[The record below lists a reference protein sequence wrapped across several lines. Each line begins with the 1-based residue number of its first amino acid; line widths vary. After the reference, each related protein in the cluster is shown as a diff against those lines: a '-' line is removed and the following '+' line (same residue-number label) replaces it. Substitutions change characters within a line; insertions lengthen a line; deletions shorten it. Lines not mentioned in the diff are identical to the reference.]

1 MDLKKYFNSG
11 SKKRDL
17 SSETSTSGDDPK
29 KIRDGSLD
37 DSNNPD
43 DIFTEG
49 LSSPDCVK
57 ILYNCIKNVENQIHG
72 IHSKTEETKMSQI
85 KGEQHLMDLNK
96 TVNFICEKFDE
107 YERDRVEKEKII
119 SELQK
124 NVNDMSAT
132 IESLKGCLDRQ
143 EQYSRRNCLLIH
155 GLPESKNENTDE
167 LVIDTIKEKMGE
179 EIEKNE
185 IDRSHR
191 LGPPKNNGKSRP
203 IIIKFVRY
211 NTRCRIF
218 KNKKKLKAKSIR
230 VTESL
235 TKKQI
240 IEALKKAREDHGF
253 ENVWSSEGKILYKD
267 ISEGNK
273 IIVYFD

>member
-1 MDLKKYFNSG
+1 MVLLRSKVFTSNRKLHYFI
-11 SKKRDL
+11 D
-17 SSETSTSGDDPK
+17 
-29 KIRDGSLD
+29 
-37 DSNNPD
+37 
-43 DIFTEG
+43 
-49 LSSPDCVK
+49 
-57 ILYNCIKNVENQIHG
+57 
-72 IHSKTEETKMSQI
+72 
-85 KGEQHLMDLNK
+85 K

-107 YERDRVEKEKII
+107 YERDRTEKEKII

-179 EIEKNE
+179 EIKKNE
-185 IDRSHR
+185 IDRSYR
-191 LGPPKNNGKSRP
+191 LGAPKNNGKSRP

-218 KNKKKLKAKSIR
+218 KNKKKLKAKSISA
-230 VTESL
+230 TEIL
-235 TKKQI
+235 TKKRM
-240 IEALKKAREDHGF
+240 EALNKAKKDHGF
-253 ENVWSSEGKILYKD
+253 ENLWSSEGKILYKD
-267 ISEGNK
+267 ISEGNE

>member
-1 MDLKKYFNSG
+1 MDLKKYFNCG

-17 SSETSTSGDDPK
+17 SNETSTIGDDPK

-43 DIFTEG
+43 DVFTEG

-107 YERDRVEKEKII
+107 YESDRGEKEKII

-143 EQYSRRNCLLIH
+143 EQYSRRNCFLIH
-155 GLPESKNENTDE
+155 GLPESKKEDTDE
-167 LVIDTIKEKMGE
+167 IKKV
-179 EIEKNE
+179 E
-185 IDRSHR
+185 IDKSHR
-191 LGPPKNNGKSRP
+191 LGAPKNNGKSRP
-203 IIIKFVRY
+203 TIIKFIRC
-211 NTRCRIF
+211 NIRCRIF
-218 KNKKKLKAKSIR
+218 KNKKK
-230 VTESL
+230 
-235 TKKQI
+235 
-240 IEALKKAREDHGF
+240 
-253 ENVWSSEGKILYKD
+253 N
-267 ISEGNK
+267 
-273 IIVYFD
+273 

>member
-1 MDLKKYFNSG
+1 
-11 SKKRDL
+11 
-17 SSETSTSGDDPK
+17 
-29 KIRDGSLD
+29 
-37 DSNNPD
+37 
-43 DIFTEG
+43 
-49 LSSPDCVK
+49 
-57 ILYNCIKNVENQIHG
+57 
-72 IHSKTEETKMSQI
+72 MSQI

-107 YERDRVEKEKII
+107 YEHDRAEKDKII

-179 EIEKNE
+179 ETEKDE

-191 LGPPKNNGKSRP
+191 LGAPKINGKSRQ
-203 IIIKFVRY
+203 IIIKFIRC
-211 NTRCRIF
+211 NIRCRIF
-218 KNKKKLKAKSIR
+218 KNKKKLMGKA
-230 VTESL
+230 
-235 TKKQI
+235 
-240 IEALKKAREDHGF
+240 
-253 ENVWSSEGKILYKD
+253 
-267 ISEGNK
+267 
-273 IIVYFD
+273 

>member
-17 SSETSTSGDDPK
+17 SSETSTSSDDPK

-43 DIFTEG
+43 DVFTEG

-107 YERDRVEKEKII
+107 YERDRAEKKKII

-124 NVNDMSAT
+124 NINMSAT

-155 GLPESKNENTDE
+155 GLPESKNENTDN

-179 EIEKNE
+179 EIKKNE
-185 IDRSHR
+185 IDRSYR
-191 LGPPKNNGKSRP
+191 LGAPKNNGKSRP

-253 ENVWSSEGKILYKD
+253 ENVWSSEGNILYKD
-267 ISEGNK
+267 VSEGNK
-273 IIVYFD
+273 IKVYFD